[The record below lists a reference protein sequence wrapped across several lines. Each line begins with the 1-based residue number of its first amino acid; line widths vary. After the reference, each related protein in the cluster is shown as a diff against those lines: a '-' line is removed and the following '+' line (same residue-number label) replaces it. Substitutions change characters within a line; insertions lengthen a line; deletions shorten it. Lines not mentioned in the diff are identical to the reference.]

1 MPTDRDN
8 ADERTARLEHLL
20 EEYRVAMEV
29 HHDRVNRHGESVRVL
44 VRRVKAQLAASS
56 KRAAAKKR

>member
-29 HHDRVNRHGESVRVL
+29 HDDRVNRHGQSVRLL

-56 KRAAAKKR
+56 KRAASKKR